1 MFKFS
6 PITLLIV
13 CAFTVGLAQANT
25 VSYEDAVKGLCYRK
39 LVSLKKPSEEN
50 RKKFLER
57 RAFLQANF
65 KGKSNADLKKM
76 KAQVNSCKQLEDFEK
91 GNQTTKAVP
100 AKSSS
105 KKGPWDLAVDELCQS
120 KIDYLASKTPANKEQ
135 LKKNQTEIRSRF
147 PKKSTRNLIN
157 AKKSSEVCV
166 ELERI
171 ESGKSIN
178 KISSSRNS
186 YELAVDELCT
196 SKIEYLVAKTPENKK
211 RLDLNRKELNK
222 KFPKKSTRDLINT
235 KKNSESCGELSRIE
249 SGEQSMETTRKRYVS
264 QNTLSNKAAT
274 QQTVKVVEK
283 PKKLD
288 MYLNVGIGPQVSR
301 YSSPI
306 EGNNLA
312 GIGFD
317 FFYVIPAK
325 SVKKHRKNLP
335 DVLKSSQSA
344 DQDFEYYPFGVLALM
359 PTKITLSPAMGGT
372 TSSYGLTFGALG
384 YYKTFLPQET
394 LSLKTGVKLPVVN
407 YEYLD
412 SDHIKGGPVHFL
424 AVGAAAE
431 LKGIYK
437 VNSMWNISLEWHG
450 QVHLPLKDTE
460 VVNNRTNE
468 TENLWYKNTLGLMFH
483 YKLPWIKNL

>member
-6 PITLLIV
+6 QLAMLII
-13 CAFTVGLAQANT
+13 FSIGLTQANT

-39 LVSLKKPSEEN
+39 LVSLKKPSEAN

-65 KGKSNADLKKM
+65 EGKTNADLKKM
-76 KAQVNSCKQLEDFEK
+76 KAKVNSCKQLEDFEK
-91 GNQTTKAVP
+91 GNQTTKAVTQ
-100 AKSSS
+100 KSST

-120 KIDYLASKTPANKEQ
+120 KIDYLAAKTPANQQK

-157 AKKSSEVCV
+157 AKKSSEVCG

-178 KISSSRNS
+178 KVSASRNS
-186 YELAVDELCT
+186 YELAVDELCI

-235 KKNSESCGELSRIE
+235 KKASEPCGELSRIE

-274 QQTVKVVEK
+274 QQTVKIVEK

-301 YSSPI
+301 Y
-306 EGNNLA
+306 
-312 GIGFD
+312 
-317 FFYVIPAK
+317 
-325 SVKKHRKNLP
+325 
-335 DVLKSSQSA
+335 
-344 DQDFEYYPFGVLALM
+344 
-359 PTKITLSPAMGGT
+359 
-372 TSSYGLTFGALG
+372 
-384 YYKTFLPQET
+384 
-394 LSLKTGVKLPVVN
+394 LSLI
-407 YEYLD
+407 
-412 SDHIKGGPVHFL
+412 HI
-424 AVGAAAE
+424 
-431 LKGIYK
+431 
-437 VNSMWNISLEWHG
+437 
-450 QVHLPLKDTE
+450 
-460 VVNNRTNE
+460 
-468 TENLWYKNTLGLMFH
+468 
-483 YKLPWIKNL
+483 